1 MRNELLE
8 EFAGFTELDS
18 VSFGER
24 RMADLLKEKLKA
36 LGFETEEDDA
46 GSHYG
51 GNAGNVYGFLKC
63 SAHLKRKNA
72 YSAFNPFH
80 K

>member
-1 MRNELLE
+1 MKNELLE

-18 VSFGER
+18 VSFGEH

-46 GSHYG
+46 AAITAAMQEMYMD
-51 GNAGNVYGFLKC
+51 F
-63 SAHLKRKNA
+63 
-72 YSAFNPFH
+72 
-80 K
+80 

>member
-8 EFAGFTELDS
+8 EFAGFTEIDS

-24 RMADLLKEKLKA
+24 RMADLLKEKLRA

-51 GNAGNVYGFLKC
+51 GNAGNVY
-63 SAHLKRKNA
+63 
-72 YSAFNPFH
+72 
-80 K
+80 